1 MKKTL
6 PLIISLCCV
15 GANATSANYDLLGR
29 KGSKMNSPMVYKN
42 FDYSKVKKNEQQKVG
57 SSLENRA
64 LAKSGMPNTVG
75 AVEALYWSSLT
86 SNPGFATIPYYFRSI
101 DNYGNPIFSGYCDW
115 PNYKY
120 RWREVFGASYDII
133 EVNQSGTSSDPN
145 HPMDDRYTL
154 SFDGNIPWTYYNYTL
169 FAENSPETYYLSEVS
184 PYNSNQRIRYDKT
197 IQQVKGNSSLSGANN
212 VQNWYDSKASDVGV
226 YLSVDARPVKTSWSF
241 DPEYIKYDLNE
252 WNGGFIDNYGHEV
265 RDSRALNLVNFASRH
280 SVPYVGKKTNPSN
293 LTSTYPQIYIG
304 VRNNKMSSSG
314 SSNYD
319 AAAKALDNFIYTKR
333 TIEFVPAGN
342 TGDGNGKL
350 TSQAHAANAITV
362 GAVDV
367 NNKNV
372 TSYTSTVTH
381 SRGSQKPEIYNYVHF
396 RRTNER
402 ARTYTRTNGN
412 QKTFQPFYNGTEMA
426 AAYTAGMVSDL
437 LAVNPFYRWHPEVVK
452 ALLLTSSGNSISQY
466 PDGAV
471 TTTTPSYEY
480 LVFDDIGSKPKYEYL
495 SRYWNGDIN
504 KLRNHEVNGMK
515 EIWFVIP
522 NYPGK
527 SMKAA
532 ISWLNYGDDIAN
544 LGGQI
549 PQDFDLYVIGSYS
562 PELITDNDMNVN
574 DSHRIKKSD
583 SSYDSFEKVEFNSGN
598 LPYLKFCIRLH
609 HDSSASERNGQIILG
624 FNLAVTK

>member
-6 PLIISLCCV
+6 PLIISLCCI

-42 FDYSKVKKNEQQKVG
+42 LDYSKVKKNEQQKVG

-64 LAKSGMPNTVG
+64 LAKSGMTNNVG

-86 SNPGFATIPYYFRSI
+86 SNPGFAAIPYYFRSL

-115 PNYKY
+115 ANYKY
-120 RWREVFGASYDII
+120 RWNEVFGAYNIVEMS
-133 EVNQSGTSSDPN
+133 STGSSDPY
-145 HPMDDRYTL
+145 HTYAPYTL

-169 FAENSPETYYLSEVS
+169 FAENPPETYYLSEVS
-184 PYNSNQRIRYDKT
+184 PYNSNQTIRYDKS
-197 IQQVKGNSSLSGANN
+197 IVEVMKHKNFSGANS

-226 YLSVDARPVKTSWSF
+226 YLAVDARPVKNSWSF

-252 WNGGFIDNYGHEV
+252 WGGGFIDNYGHEV
-265 RDSRALNLVNFASRH
+265 RDTRTLNLVNYVSRH
-280 SVPYVGKKTNPSN
+280 SVPFVGKKTNPNN
-293 LTSTYPQIYIG
+293 LTSTYPHIYIG

-314 SSNYD
+314 TSSYD
-319 AAAKALDNFIYTKR
+319 ASAKALDNFIYTKR

-342 TGDGNGKL
+342 TGDGAGKL
-350 TSQAHAANAITV
+350 TAQAHAANAITV

-367 NNKNV
+367 THKNV

-396 RRTNER
+396 RKPNER
-402 ARTYTRTNGN
+402 ATTYTQPNGVR
-412 QKTFQPFYNGTEMA
+412 KTFQPFYNGTEMA

-437 LAVNPFYRWHPEVVK
+437 LAINPFYRWHPEVVK

-495 SRYWNGDIN
+495 SRYWN
-504 KLRNHEVNGMK
+504 
-515 EIWFVIP
+515 W
-522 NYPGK
+522 
-527 SMKAA
+527 
-532 ISWLNYGDDIAN
+532 
-544 LGGQI
+544 
-549 PQDFDLYVIGSYS
+549 
-562 PELITDNDMNVN
+562 
-574 DSHRIKKSD
+574 
-583 SSYDSFEKVEFNSGN
+583 GN
-598 LPYLKFCIRLH
+598 WIHFI
-609 HDSSASERNGQIILG
+609 
-624 FNLAVTK
+624 

>member
-1 MKKTL
+1 
-6 PLIISLCCV
+6 
-15 GANATSANYDLLGR
+15 
-29 KGSKMNSPMVYKN
+29 
-42 FDYSKVKKNEQQKVG
+42 
-57 SSLENRA
+57 
-64 LAKSGMPNTVG
+64 
-75 AVEALYWSSLT
+75 
-86 SNPGFATIPYYFRSI
+86 
-101 DNYGNPIFSGYCDW
+101 
-115 PNYKY
+115 
-120 RWREVFGASYDII
+120 
-133 EVNQSGTSSDPN
+133 
-145 HPMDDRYTL
+145 
-154 SFDGNIPWTYYNYTL
+154 
-169 FAENSPETYYLSEVS
+169 
-184 PYNSNQRIRYDKT
+184 
-197 IQQVKGNSSLSGANN
+197 
-212 VQNWYDSKASDVGV
+212 
-226 YLSVDARPVKTSWSF
+226 
-241 DPEYIKYDLNE
+241 
-252 WNGGFIDNYGHEV
+252 
-265 RDSRALNLVNFASRH
+265 
-280 SVPYVGKKTNPSN
+280 
-293 LTSTYPQIYIG
+293 
-304 VRNNKMSSSG
+304 
-314 SSNYD
+314 
-319 AAAKALDNFIYTKR
+319 
-333 TIEFVPAGN
+333 
-342 TGDGNGKL
+342 
-350 TSQAHAANAITV
+350 
-362 GAVDV
+362 
-367 NNKNV
+367 
-372 TSYTSTVTH
+372 
-381 SRGSQKPEIYNYVHF
+381 
-396 RRTNER
+396 
-402 ARTYTRTNGN
+402 
-412 QKTFQPFYNGTEMA
+412 MA

-480 LVFDDIGSKPKYEYL
+480 LVFDDVGSKPKYEYL